1 MELRLVTIPA
11 IIAVFSVIII
21 GLSLQLDTSPP
32 MIVGDSMQARS
43 FPIFLMI
50 LNIVLCVMLF
60 LQLVKAKPAPVP
72 LEGHETWGSMVL
84 LLLFFA
90 LTITTDMFIAIPIIM
105 FLLSYLWGERRL
117 IIAALNAILT
127 PVTLFF
133 LFDKVLQIR
142 FPRGIIT
149 NWYYG

>member
-1 MELRLVTIPA
+1 
-11 IIAVFSVIII
+11 
-21 GLSLQLDTSPP
+21 
-32 MIVGDSMQARS
+32 MQARS

-72 LEGHETWGSMVL
+72 LEGRETWGSIVL

-90 LTITTDMFIAIPIIM
+90 LTITTDMFIAIPIVM

-127 PVTLFF
+127 PVTLFL

>member
-50 LNIVLCVMLF
+50 LNMMLCVILF
-60 LQLVKAKPAPVP
+60 LQLVKEKPAPVP
-72 LEGHETWGSMVL
+72 LEGRETWCSIVL

-90 LTITTDMFIAIPIIM
+90 LTITTDMFIAIPIVM
-105 FLLSYLWGERRL
+105 FLLSYLWGERRFI
-117 IIAALNAILT
+117 IIALNSILT

-133 LFDKVLQIR
+133 LFDKVLRIR

>member
-50 LNIVLCVMLF
+50 LNLMLCVILF
-60 LQLVKAKPAPVP
+60 LQLVKEKPAPVP
-72 LEGHETWGSMVL
+72 LEGRETWGSMVL
-84 LLLFFA
+84 ILLFFRS
-90 LTITTDMFIAIPIIM
+90 DNYNGYVYCHSNCDVFIELFMGRA
-105 FLLSYLWGERRL
+105 
-117 IIAALNAILT
+117 
-127 PVTLFF
+127 PVYYYRAEFDTYPRHSLFP
-133 LFDKVLQIR
+133 L
-142 FPRGIIT
+142 
-149 NWYYG
+149 

>member
-43 FPIFLMI
+43 FPIFLML
-50 LNIVLCVMLF
+50 LNLVLCVLLF
-60 LQLVKAKPAPVP
+60 FQLVKVKPASVP
-72 LEGHETWGSMVL
+72 LEGRETWGSMVL

-90 LTITTDMFIAIPIIM
+90 LTITTDMFIAIPIVM
-105 FLLSYLWGERRL
+105 FLLSCLWGERRL
-117 IIAALNAILT
+117 VIAALNAILT
-127 PVTLFF
+127 PVTLFL

>member
-1 MELRLVTIPA
+1 MKKKLYLIPLFLT
-11 IIAVFSVIII
+11 VFSFVVIF
-21 GLSLQLDTSPP
+21 LSLQLDTSPE

-50 LNIVLCVMLF
+50 LNMMLCVILF
-60 LQLVKAKPAPVP
+60 LQLVKEKPAPVP
-72 LEGHETWGSMVL
+72 LEGRETWGSMVL
-84 LLLFFA
+84 ILLFFA
-90 LTITTDMFIAIPIIM
+90 LTISTDMFIAIPIVM
-105 FLLSYLWGERRL
+105 FLLSYLWGERRFI
-117 IIAALNAILT
+117 IIALNSILT

-133 LFDKVLQIR
+133 LFDKVLRIR

>member
-43 FPIFLMI
+43 FPIFLMV
-50 LNIVLCVMLF
+50 LNLALCVMLF
-60 LQLVKAKPAPVP
+60 LQLIKTKPRPVQ
-72 LEGHETWGSMVL
+72 LEGRETWGSMVL

-90 LTITTDMFIAIPIIM
+90 LTITTDMFIAIPIVM
-105 FLLSYLWGERRL
+105 FLLSYLWGERRFI
-117 IIAALNAILT
+117 IIALNSILT

-133 LFDKVLQIR
+133 LFDKVLRIR

>member
-50 LNIVLCVMLF
+50 LNIMLCVILF
-60 LQLVKAKPAPVP
+60 LQLVKEKPAPVP
-72 LEGHETWGSMVL
+72 LEGRETWGSMVL
-84 LLLFFA
+84 ILLFFA
-90 LTITTDMFIAIPIIM
+90 LTISTDMFIAIPIVM
-105 FLLSYLWGERRL
+105 FLLSYLWGERRFI
-117 IIAALNAILT
+117 IIALNSILT

-133 LFDKVLQIR
+133 LFDKVLRIR

>member
-72 LEGHETWGSMVL
+72 LEGRETWGSMVL

-90 LTITTDMFIAIPIIM
+90 LTLTTDMFIAIPIVM
-105 FLLSYLWGERRL
+105 FLISRCS
-117 IIAALNAILT
+117 
-127 PVTLFF
+127 PH
-133 LFDKVLQIR
+133 K
-142 FPRGIIT
+142 
-149 NWYYG
+149 